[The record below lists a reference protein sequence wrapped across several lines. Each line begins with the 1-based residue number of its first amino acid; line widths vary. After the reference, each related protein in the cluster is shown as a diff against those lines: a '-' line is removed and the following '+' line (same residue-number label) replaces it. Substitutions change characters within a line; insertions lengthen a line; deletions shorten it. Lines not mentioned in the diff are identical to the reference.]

1 MPSFMMPKLPK
12 GMRGRPIA
20 LEEFE
25 RILALTYKTVTT
37 AEEVDLLTSEQLQI
51 VASWQFYLKRLWA
64 SGLRLEESLMLRWDD
79 GPESIVV
86 DYSRKRPLFR
96 IDAEAEKGKTHR
108 LLPMAPEFATLLEEV
123 PIEQR
128 KGWVFQPLTVTGN
141 PVARSRHAVG
151 PRVSKIGEKLESL
164 PTLRPSMGR
173 LLSPMRVLTTLGGH
187 SVSSGQGF

>member
-1 MPSFMMPKLPK
+1 M
-12 GMRGRPIA
+12 
-20 LEEFE
+20 
-25 RILALTYKTVTT
+25 
-37 AEEVDLLTSEQLQI
+37 
-51 VASWQFYLKRLWA
+51 
-64 SGLRLEESLMLRWDD
+64 RWDD

-108 LLPMAPEFATLLEEV
+108 LLPMAPEFAMLLEEV

-187 SVSSGQGF
+187 SGSSGQDY